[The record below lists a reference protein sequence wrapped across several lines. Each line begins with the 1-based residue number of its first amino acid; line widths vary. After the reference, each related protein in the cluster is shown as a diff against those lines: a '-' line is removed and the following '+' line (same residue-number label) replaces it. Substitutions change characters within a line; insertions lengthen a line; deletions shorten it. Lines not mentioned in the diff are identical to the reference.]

1 MDKNIILDIPNVE
14 ALKLLDEEIKKLGI
28 TDKDISENTNT
39 KEVDK

>member
-1 MDKNIILDIPNVE
+1 MDKNIVLDIPNSE
-14 ALKLLDEEIKKLGI
+14 ALKLLDEDIKKLGI

>member
-1 MDKNIILDIPNVE
+1 MDKNIVLDVPNGE
-14 ALKLLDEEIKKLGI
+14 ALKLLDEDIKKLGI